1 MRNSFQPIGPA
12 EYDAAV
18 ERSPEACLLYA
29 MGDHRT
35 GQQVWPHPAPPY
47 LFLSTWERE
56 ARALLT
62 CDYIVLFLPPANL
75 MEP

>member
-1 MRNSFQPIGPA
+1 MRNSYQPIGPA

-35 GQQVWPHPAPPY
+35 GQQAPLPLSRSPALPC
-47 LFLSTWERE
+47 LLKSSTLR
-56 ARALLT
+56 
-62 CDYIVLFLPPANL
+62 PQ
-75 MEP
+75 